1 MKKYLLIIGVLFAFV
16 LSGFAN
22 EKSNKFRIDELVLLP
37 HPGKFIKQGK
47 IKVTKEQK
55 QKIAKEV
62 KAIYAPI
69 FQDKIR
75 AAFKVEKQVR
85 RLVEAGKTKEEL
97 EPYLDQ
103 IMKLKREA
111 MDSRIDALNKIK
123 NILSEKEWEKVN
135 TLTYR

>member
-22 EKSNKFRIDELVLLP
+22 EKSNKFRIAELVLLP

-62 KAIYAPI
+62 KAVYAPI

-97 EPYLDQ
+97 QPYLDQ

>member
-1 MKKYLLIIGVLFAFV
+1 MKKSLLVIGMVFVFV
-16 LSGFAN
+16 LSGFAS
-22 EKSNKFRIDELVLLP
+22 EKSNKFRIDELVFLP

-47 IKVTKEQK
+47 IKITKEQK

-62 KAIYAPI
+62 KAVYAPI

-97 EPYLDQ
+97 QPYLDQ